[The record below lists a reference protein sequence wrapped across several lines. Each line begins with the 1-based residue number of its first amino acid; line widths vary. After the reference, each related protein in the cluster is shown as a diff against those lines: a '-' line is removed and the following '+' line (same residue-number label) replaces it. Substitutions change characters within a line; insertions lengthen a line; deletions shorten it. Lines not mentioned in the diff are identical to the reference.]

1 MKGDEMT
8 NDVLRFVGLSMSPR
22 ATANTEGMLEAA
34 LRAGVSYAESVGLD
48 ARAKMVSLAGKEL
61 QHCRHCDACVKA
73 GSYCVLQDDWL
84 ELVRQL
90 IDPIPDGVM
99 VGSPVYFF
107 HVTSLG
113 RAFMERFTSLLKRRW
128 HESFPYDPPDFSAS
142 AAGAVAVGTGR
153 NSGIEH
159 TLSDILDWLLMLDF
173 VVVGGA
179 NIGAG
184 GWTQGATSRDAVKQD
199 SLGLEA
205 ATCVG
210 EKVARAA
217 AMLRHGKRA
226 LGSALRPIGW
236 GPRAG

>member
-1 MKGDEMT
+1 MADDM
-8 NDVLRFVGLSMSPR
+8 LRFVGLSMSPR
-22 ATANTEGMLEAA
+22 SCANTEAMLQVA
-34 LRAGVSYAESVGLD
+34 LRAAVSYAESLGLK
-48 ARAKMVSLAGKEL
+48 ARLELVSLAGRRVE
-61 QHCRHCDACVKA
+61 HCQHCDACVKT

-84 ELVRQL
+84 ELVHRL
-90 IDPIPDGVM
+90 IDPIPDGLV

-113 RAFMERFTSLLKRRW
+113 RAFMERFTSLLKAKW
-128 HESFPYDPPDFSAS
+128 EESFPHDPPDFSGS

-159 TLSDILDWLLMLDF
+159 TLSDILDWLLLLDF

-184 GWTQGATSRDAVKQD
+184 GWTRGEISVDAVMQD
-199 SLGLEA
+199 STGLEA
-205 ATCVG
+205 AKEVG

-226 LGSALRPIGW
+226 LGSALNPIGW
-236 GPRAG
+236 KRRGS

>member
-1 MKGDEMT
+1 MAD
-8 NDVLRFVGLSMSPR
+8 DVLRFVGLSLSPR
-22 ATANTEGMLEAA
+22 ASANTEGMLEVA
-34 LRAGVSYAESVGLD
+34 LRASVSYAKSLGLE
-48 ARAKMVSLAGKEL
+48 ARAEKLSLAGKDVG
-61 QHCRHCDACVKA
+61 HCRHCDACLKA

-84 ELVRQL
+84 GLVQRL
-90 IDPIPDGVM
+90 IDPIPDGVV

-128 HESFPYDPPDFSAS
+128 HESFPYEPPDFSAS

-184 GWTQGATSRDAVKQD
+184 GWSQGDTSADAIRQD

-205 ATCVG
+205 AAYVG
-210 EKVARAA
+210 EKVARTA
-217 AMLRHGKRA
+217 AMLKRGKQA
-226 LGSALRPIGW
+226 LSSALPPIGW
-236 GPRAG
+236 GSRSG